1 MEVPIYILP
10 RKLILPFPSFPYR
23 LSKNIYPWVQGR
35 HWLIPVTSGSAHRT
49 RCEEALRSSP
59 PGGRWTGREQSTP
72 WPGTGTTGKYRGSTG
87 PSTIRL
93 CAMPARISTA
103 KYPHSIAIHEI
114 NTTLSKYYIC
124 IVSVIKISLQTRKIM
139 NIKGKHPHRIL
150 CMYLFEFLFEP
161 SVFAIKQCVTI
172 TAASDFKS

>member
-1 MEVPIYILP
+1 MAITTGWRCSTTAVSSGTSQRPPLLVEVPIYILP

-59 PGGRWTGREQSTP
+59 PGGKWTEREPSTP
-72 WPGTGTTGKYRGSTG
+72 RPGTGTTGKYRGSTG

-93 CAMPARISTA
+93 SAMPARISTA

-114 NTTLSKYYIC
+114 NTTLSKY
-124 IVSVIKISLQTRKIM
+124 
-139 NIKGKHPHRIL
+139 
-150 CMYLFEFLFEP
+150 CMYRICYQNIATNQENYEH
-161 SVFAIKQCVTI
+161 
-172 TAASDFKS
+172 